1 MSANTG
7 KVSLKEKIGY
17 GLGDAA
23 ANIGWRGV
31 GTFLIIF
38 YTDVVGLDPA
48 TVGVLLLTARFSDG
62 ISDII
67 MGIIGDRTES
77 KYGKFRPWILWTA
90 IPLGISLSLLFT
102 SPDLG
107 SDLGKIVYAYI
118 TYIAFTLLYTAN
130 NIPYGALMAVMSGDH
145 KERTSIGS
153 FRMIGSFGGGI
164 LVQGALLFLVA
175 FFGNVAPQVE
185 VSKVDEKTYQVE
197 VVATKNV
204 ENVNIKTEDGIATFA
219 WADGRSIAD
228 NTPTIGKTFSMVS
241 DETYSFLV
249 TGEEKLSASNFRII
263 NQQKGYTYSFYLMS
277 IILILL
283 MIVTFATTK
292 ERIKP
297 SKTQRTNLIQDLK
310 DLVKNRA
317 WFTLLVTALFS
328 STYNSLKQGIIIIYF
343 THYLHN
349 QLLAASYLVGL
360 MLVSIVGAII
370 MTPLSIR
377 FGKRNL
383 FIASLLVS
391 GLLISLIIFCG
402 PKAIIAIFILGLLS
416 ELIGAMFST
425 LTFVMLG
432 DAADYSE
439 WKNKRRAT
447 GLVYSAGSFSTK
459 FGGGIAGAIIG
470 FVLSKYG
477 YDGLDPTA
485 IQGAIPGIKML
496 MSWIPA
502 LVAVIGATT
511 MMFYPLTK
519 KMMNKISEELEER
532 RRLEKMENGELV

>member
-1 MSANTG
+1 MNTNTT
-7 KVSLKEKIGY
+7 KVSLREKIGY

-38 YTDVVGLDPA
+38 YTDVVGLSPA

-77 KYGKFRPWILWTA
+77 RYGKFRPWILWTA
-90 IPLGISLSLLFT
+90 IPLGISLALLFT
-102 SPDLG
+102 SPDMVE
-107 SDLGKIVYAYI
+107 SGKIVYAYV

-153 FRMIGSFGGGI
+153 YRMIGSFGGGI

-175 FFGNVAPQVE
+175 HFGHVSPQVD
-185 VSKVDEKTYQVE
+185 VHKLADNTYQVDIS
-197 VVATKNV
+197 ATKDV
-204 ENVNIKTEDGIATFA
+204 ANVNVKTTDGIATFTWSDDRA
-219 WADGRSIAD
+219 VTD
-228 NTPTIGKTFSMVS
+228 TPTIGKSFRMVTG
-241 DETYSFLV
+241 ETYSFLV
-249 TGEEKLSASNFRII
+249 EGETNLTSEQFRII
-263 NQQKGYTYSFYLMS
+263 NQQRGYTYSFYLMS
-277 IILILL
+277 LILILL
-283 MIVTFATTK
+283 MLVTFATTK

-297 SKTQRTNLIQDLK
+297 PSGQTTNLTQDFK
-310 DLVKNRA
+310 DLFGNRA

-328 STYNSLKQGIIIIYF
+328 STYNALKQGIIIIYF

-360 MLVSIVGAII
+360 MLVSMVGAIL
-370 MTPLSIR
+370 MTPLSVR

-383 FIASLLVS
+383 FIASLIVS
-391 GLLISLIIFCG
+391 GAFISMIIFCG
-402 PKAIIAIFILGLLS
+402 PSAIVAIFILGLLS

-439 WKNKRRAT
+439 WKNNRRAT

-470 FVLSKYG
+470 FVLTKYG

-485 IQGAIPGIKML
+485 IQGAIPGVKML

-502 LVAVIGATT
+502 IVALIGAIT
-511 MMFYPLTK
+511 MMFYPLSK
-519 KMMNKISEELEER
+519 KMMDQISEELEIR
-532 RRLEKMENGELV
+532 RRVEDDLIVNE

>member
-1 MSANTG
+1 MSTNTQ

-38 YTDVVGLDPA
+38 YTDVVGLSPA

-62 ISDII
+62 ISDVI
-67 MGIIGDRTES
+67 MGIIGDRTNS

-102 SPDLG
+102 SPDMG
-107 SDLGKIVYAYI
+107 ESGKIIYAYI

-175 FFGNVAPQVE
+175 YFGNVGPSVT
-185 VSKVDEKTYQVE
+185 VSQLEAKTYQVE
-197 VVATKNV
+197 VMAASDV
-204 ENVNIKTEDGIATFA
+204 ENVNIKTEDGIATFT
-219 WADGRSIAD
+219 WSDDRLKAD
-228 NTPTIGKTFSMVS
+228 TPTVGKTFSMVS

-249 TGEEKLSASNFRII
+249 KGEENLSADKFRII
-263 NQQKGYTYSFYLMS
+263 NQQKGYTYSFYLMAV
-277 IILILL
+277 ILILL
-283 MIVTFATTK
+283 MFVTFATTK

-297 SKTQRTNLIQDLK
+297 PKAQKADILQDLN
-310 DLVKNRA
+310 DLFKNRA

-343 THYLHN
+343 THYLNN

-360 MLVSIVGAII
+360 MLVSIVGAIL
-370 MTPLSIR
+370 MTPLSVR

-391 GLLISLIIFCG
+391 GAFISLIIFCG
-402 PKAIIAIFILGLLS
+402 PGAVVAIFVLGLMS

-439 WKNKRRAT
+439 WKNNRRAT

-470 FVLSKYG
+470 VVLTKYG
-477 YDGLDPTA
+477 YDGLDPAA
-485 IQGAIPGIKML
+485 IKGAIPGIKIL
-496 MSWIPA
+496 MSWVPA
-502 LVAVIGATT
+502 AIAFIGAVT

-519 KMMNKISEELEER
+519 KMMNKISAELEER
-532 RRLEKMENGELV
+532 RQLEITLTTD

>member
-1 MSANTG
+1 MNANKE
-7 KVSLKEKIGY
+7 KVSFKEKFGY

-38 YTDVVGLDPA
+38 YTDVVGLSPA
-48 TVGVLLLTARFSDG
+48 IVGALLLISRFSDG

-67 MGIIGDRTES
+67 MGVIGDRTES

-90 IPLGISLSLLFT
+90 IPLGISLALLFT
-102 SPDLG
+102 SPDWG
-107 SDLGKIVYAYI
+107 ESGKIIYAYI

-153 FRMIGSFGGGI
+153 FRMIGSFGGGL
-164 LVQGALLFLVA
+164 LVNGALLFLVA
-175 FFGNVAPQVE
+175 YFGNVGPQVAVNQLE
-185 VSKVDEKTYQVE
+185 EKTYQVDIS
-197 VVATKNV
+197 ATKDV
-204 ENVNIKTEDGIATFA
+204 QNVNVKTANGIATFA
-219 WADGRSIAD
+219 WADERSSTD
-228 NTPTIGKTFSMVS
+228 TPTVGKTFSMKS
-241 DETYSFLV
+241 NETYSFLV
-249 TGEEKLSASNFRII
+249 KGEENLSAENFRII
-263 NQQKGYTYSFYLMS
+263 NQKKGYTYSFYLMS
-277 IILILL
+277 VILVLL
-283 MIVTFATTK
+283 MFVTFATTK

-297 SKTQRTNLIQDLK
+297 PKTQTTNLKQDFK
-310 DLVKNRA
+310 DLIKNRA

-328 STYNSLKQGIIIIYF
+328 STYNALKGGIIIIYF

-360 MLVSIVGAII
+360 MLVSIVGAIL

-391 GLLISLIIFCG
+391 GALISLIIFCG
-402 PKAIIAIFILGLLS
+402 PEAVVAIFVLGLLS

-439 WKNKRRAT
+439 WKNNRRAT

-477 YDGLDPTA
+477 YDGLDPVA

-502 LVAVIGATT
+502 VVAVIGAVT
-511 MMFYPLTK
+511 MLFYPLTK
-519 KMMNKISEELEER
+519 GLMNKISADLEER
-532 RRLEKMENGELV
+532 RRLEQSFATD

>member
-1 MSANTG
+1 MISNTG

-38 YTDVVGLDPA
+38 YTDVVGLSPA
-48 TVGVLLLTARFSDG
+48 TVGALLLISRFSDG

-67 MGIIGDRTES
+67 MGVIGDRTES

-90 IPLGISLSLLFT
+90 IPLGISLALLFT
-102 SPDLG
+102 SPDWG
-107 SDLGKIVYAYI
+107 DSGKIIYAYI

-175 FFGNVAPQVE
+175 YFGNVSPQVD
-185 VSKVDEKTYQVE
+185 VSKLEDKTYQVDI
-197 VVATKNV
+197 VATKNV
-204 ENVNIKTEDGIATFA
+204 DNVNVKTEDGIATFA
-219 WADGRSIAD
+219 WNDDRSSTD
-228 NTPTIGKTFSMVS
+228 TPTVGKTFSMVS
-241 DETYSFLV
+241 KETYSFLV
-249 TGEEKLSASNFRII
+249 KGEENLSADNFRII

-283 MIVTFATTK
+283 MFVTFATTK

-297 SKTQRTNLIQDLK
+297 PKTQTTNLKQDLK
-310 DLVKNRA
+310 DLFKNRA

-360 MLVSIVGAII
+360 MLVSMVGAVL
-370 MTPLSIR
+370 MTPLSIK

-391 GLLISLIIFCG
+391 GAFISLIIFCG
-402 PKAIIAIFILGLLS
+402 PEAVVAIFVLGLLS

-439 WKNKRRAT
+439 WKNNRRAT

-470 FVLSKYG
+470 VVLSKYG
-477 YDGLDPTA
+477 YDGLDPAA

-502 LVAVIGATT
+502 IVALIGAIT
-511 MMFYPLTK
+511 MMFYPLSK
-519 KMMNKISEELEER
+519 KMMNQISAELEER
-532 RRLEKMENGELV
+532 RRQENSVATD

>member
-1 MSANTG
+1 MNTQ

-38 YTDVVGLDPA
+38 YTDVVGLSPA

-62 ISDII
+62 ISDVI
-67 MGIIGDRTES
+67 MGIIGDRTNS

-107 SDLGKIVYAYI
+107 QQGKIIYAYI

-175 FFGNVAPQVE
+175 YFGNVSPSVAVSKLEAQTFQVE
-185 VSKVDEKTYQVE
+185 VM
-197 VVATKNV
+197 ATNDV
-204 ENVNIKTEDGIATFA
+204 ENVNIKTEDGIATFT
-219 WADGRSIAD
+219 WNDDRSPTD
-228 NTPTIGKTFSMVS
+228 TPTVGKTFSMAS

-249 TGEEKLSASNFRII
+249 KGEENLSADNFRII
-263 NQQKGYTYSFYLMS
+263 NQQKGYTYSFYLMAV
-277 IILILL
+277 ILILL
-283 MIVTFATTK
+283 MFVTFATTK

-297 SKTQRTNLIQDLK
+297 PKAQKADIVQDFK
-310 DLVKNRA
+310 DLLKNRA

-328 STYNSLKQGIIIIYF
+328 STYNALKSGIIIIYF

-360 MLVSIVGAII
+360 MLVSIVGAIL
-370 MTPLSIR
+370 MTPLSVR

-391 GLLISLIIFCG
+391 GAFISLIIFCG
-402 PKAIIAIFILGLLS
+402 PGAVVAIFVFGLLS

-439 WKNKRRAT
+439 WKNNRRAT

-470 FVLSKYG
+470 VVLTKYG
-477 YDGLDPTA
+477 YDGLDPAA
-485 IQGAIPGIKML
+485 IEGSIPGIKML

-502 LVAVIGATT
+502 TVAVIGAAT

-519 KMMNKISEELEER
+519 KMMDKISVELEER
-532 RRLEKMENGELV
+532 RRLEIPLTTN

>member
-1 MSANTG
+1 MNANKE
-7 KVSLKEKIGY
+7 KVSFKEKFGY

-38 YTDVVGLDPA
+38 YTDVVGLSPA
-48 TVGVLLLTARFSDG
+48 TVGALLLISRFSDG

-67 MGIIGDRTES
+67 MGVIGDRTES

-90 IPLGISLSLLFT
+90 IPLGISLALLFT
-102 SPDLG
+102 SPDWG
-107 SDLGKIVYAYI
+107 ESGKIIYAYI

-153 FRMIGSFGGGI
+153 FRMIGSFGGGL
-164 LVQGALLFLVA
+164 LVNGALLFLVA
-175 FFGNVAPQVE
+175 YFGNVGPQVAVTQLE
-185 VSKVDEKTYQVE
+185 EKTYQVDIS
-197 VVATKNV
+197 ATKDV
-204 ENVNIKTEDGIATFA
+204 QNVNVKTANGIATFA
-219 WADGRSIAD
+219 WADERSSTD
-228 NTPTIGKTFSMVS
+228 TPTVGKTFSMKS
-241 DETYSFLV
+241 NETYSFLV
-249 TGEEKLSASNFRII
+249 KGEENLSAENFRII
-263 NQQKGYTYSFYLMS
+263 NQKKGYTYSFYLMS
-277 IILILL
+277 IILVLL
-283 MIVTFATTK
+283 MFVTFATTK

-297 SKTQRTNLIQDLK
+297 PKTQTTNLKQDFK
-310 DLVKNRA
+310 DLIKNRA

-328 STYNSLKQGIIIIYF
+328 STYNALKGGIIIIYF

-360 MLVSIVGAII
+360 MLVSIVGAIL

-391 GLLISLIIFCG
+391 GALISLIIFCG
-402 PKAIIAIFILGLLS
+402 PEAVVAIFVLGLLS

-439 WKNKRRAT
+439 WKNNRRAT

-477 YDGLDPTA
+477 YDGLDPAA

-502 LVAVIGATT
+502 VVAVIGAVT
-511 MMFYPLTK
+511 MMFYPLSK
-519 KMMNKISEELEER
+519 KMMDKISVELEER
-532 RRLEKMENGELV
+532 RRLEKSVATD

>member
-1 MSANTG
+1 MNTNTQ

-38 YTDVVGLDPA
+38 YTDVVGLSPV

-62 ISDII
+62 ISDVI
-67 MGIIGDRTES
+67 MGIIGDRTNS

-102 SPDLG
+102 SPDMG
-107 SDLGKIVYAYI
+107 ESGKIIYAYI

-175 FFGNVAPQVE
+175 YFGNVGPSVE
-185 VSKVDEKTYQVE
+185 VSQLEPQTYQVE
-197 VVATKNV
+197 IMAASDV
-204 ENVNIKTEDGIATFA
+204 ENVNIKTEDGIATFI
-219 WADGRSIAD
+219 WNDDRSQKD
-228 NTPTIGKTFSMVS
+228 TPTVGKTFSMAS

-249 TGEEKLSASNFRII
+249 KGEENLSADNFRII
-263 NQQKGYTYSFYLMS
+263 NQQKGYTYSFYLMAV
-277 IILILL
+277 ILILL
-283 MIVTFATTK
+283 MFVTFATTK

-297 SKTQRTNLIQDLK
+297 PKAQKADILQDLK

-343 THYLHN
+343 THYLNN

-360 MLVSIVGAII
+360 MLVSIVGAIL
-370 MTPLSIR
+370 MTPLSVR

-391 GLLISLIIFCG
+391 GAFISLIIFCG
-402 PKAIIAIFILGLLS
+402 PGAIVAIFVLGLLS
-416 ELIGAMFST
+416 ELVGAMFST

-439 WKNKRRAT
+439 WKNNRRAT

-470 FVLSKYG
+470 VVLSKYG
-477 YDGLDPTA
+477 YDGLDPAA
-485 IQGAIPGIKML
+485 IKGAIPGIKIL
-496 MSWIPA
+496 MSWVPA
-502 LVAVIGATT
+502 VVALIGAVT

-519 KMMNKISEELEER
+519 KMMDKISVELEER
-532 RRLEKMENGELV
+532 RQLEIPLTTD

>member
-1 MSANTG
+1 MNTQTS

-38 YTDVVGLDPA
+38 YTDVVGLSPA

-67 MGIIGDRTES
+67 MGVIGDRTES

-90 IPLGISLSLLFT
+90 IPLGISLALLFT
-102 SPDLG
+102 SPDIG
-107 SDLGKIVYAYI
+107 HSGKIIYAYI

-130 NIPYGALMAVMSGDH
+130 NIPYGAMMAVMSGDH

-175 FFGNVAPQVE
+175 HFGNVGPQIS
-185 VSKVDEKTYQVE
+185 VSQLEDKVYQVDI
-197 VVATKNV
+197 VATKDV
-204 ENVNIKTEDGIATFA
+204 QNVNVKTKDGIATFA
-219 WADGRSIAD
+219 WAGERSSTEA
-228 NTPTIGKTFSMVS
+228 PTMGKTFSMQS
-241 DETYSFLV
+241 DEIYSFLV
-249 TGEEKLSASNFRII
+249 RGEENLSAENFRII

-277 IILILL
+277 VILILL

-292 ERIKP
+292 ERITPPKAQT
-297 SKTQRTNLIQDLK
+297 SNLKQDFK
-310 DLVKNRA
+310 DLINNRA

-328 STYNSLKQGIIIIYF
+328 SSYNALKQGIIIIYF

-349 QLLAASYLVGL
+349 QILAASYLVGL
-360 MLVSIVGAII
+360 MLVSIVGAIF
-370 MTPLSIR
+370 MAPLSVR

-383 FIASLLVS
+383 FVASLLVS
-391 GLLISLIIFCG
+391 GAFISLIIFCG
-402 PKAIIAIFILGLLS
+402 PGAVVAIFVLGLLS
-416 ELIGAMFST
+416 ELIGAMFSA

-439 WKNKRRAT
+439 WKNNRRAT

-470 FVLSKYG
+470 IVLSKYG
-477 YDGLDPTA
+477 YDGLDPVA
-485 IQGAIPGIKML
+485 IEGSIPGIKML

-502 LVAVIGATT
+502 VVALIGAAT
-511 MMFYPLTK
+511 MMFYPLSK
-519 KMMNKISEELEER
+519 DKMNQISAELEER
-532 RRLEKMENGELV
+532 RRLENSVPAL

>member
-1 MSANTG
+1 MNANKE
-7 KVSLKEKIGY
+7 KVSFKEKFGY

-38 YTDVVGLDPA
+38 YTDVVGLSPA
-48 TVGVLLLTARFSDG
+48 IVGALLLISRFSDG

-67 MGIIGDRTES
+67 MGVIGDRTES

-90 IPLGISLSLLFT
+90 IPLGISLALLFT
-102 SPDLG
+102 SPDWG
-107 SDLGKIVYAYI
+107 ESGKIIYAYI

-153 FRMIGSFGGGI
+153 FRMIGSFGGGL
-164 LVQGALLFLVA
+164 LVNGALLFLVA
-175 FFGNVAPQVE
+175 YFGNVGPQVAVNQLE
-185 VSKVDEKTYQVE
+185 EKTYQVDIS
-197 VVATKNV
+197 ATKDV
-204 ENVNIKTEDGIATFA
+204 QNVNVKTANGIATFA
-219 WADGRSIAD
+219 WADERSSTD
-228 NTPTIGKTFSMVS
+228 TPTVGKTFSMKS
-241 DETYSFLV
+241 NETYSFLV
-249 TGEEKLSASNFRII
+249 KGEENLSAENFRII
-263 NQQKGYTYSFYLMS
+263 NQKKGYTYSFYLMS
-277 IILILL
+277 VILVLL
-283 MIVTFATTK
+283 MFVTFATTK

-297 SKTQRTNLIQDLK
+297 PKTQTTNLKQDFK
-310 DLVKNRA
+310 DLIKNRA

-328 STYNSLKQGIIIIYF
+328 STYNALKGGIIIIYF

-360 MLVSIVGAII
+360 MLVSIVGAIL

-391 GLLISLIIFCG
+391 GALISLIIFCG
-402 PKAIIAIFILGLLS
+402 PQAVVAIFVLGLLS

-439 WKNKRRAT
+439 WKNNRRAT

-477 YDGLDPTA
+477 YDGLDPVA

-502 LVAVIGATT
+502 VVALIGAVT
-511 MMFYPLTK
+511 MMFYPLSK
-519 KMMNKISEELEER
+519 KMMDKISVELEER
-532 RRLEKMENGELV
+532 RRLEKSVATD

>member
-1 MSANTG
+1 MNAKTG
-7 KVSLKEKIGY
+7 KVSIKEKIGY

-38 YTDVVGLDPA
+38 YTDVVGLNPV
-48 TVGVLLLTARFSDG
+48 TVGILLLTARFSDG
-62 ISDII
+62 ISDIV
-67 MGIIGDRTES
+67 MGIIGDRTNS

-90 IPLGISLSLLFT
+90 IPLGISLALLFT
-102 SPDLG
+102 SPEMG
-107 SDLGKIVYAYI
+107 ESGKIVYAYI
-118 TYIAFTLLYTAN
+118 TYIAFTLIYTAN

-175 FFGNVAPQVE
+175 YFGNVGPKVE
-185 VSKVDEKTYQVE
+185 VSKLDEQTYKVDIL
-197 VVATKNV
+197 ATRDV
-204 ENVNIKTEDGIATFA
+204 DNVNVKTEDGIATFT
-219 WADGRSIAD
+219 WNDERSSTD
-228 NTPTIGKTFSMVS
+228 TPTVGKTFSMAS
-241 DETYSFLV
+241 NETYSFLV
-249 TGEEKLSASNFRII
+249 EGEENLSADKFRII
-263 NQQKGYTYSFYLMS
+263 NQQKGYTYSFYLMAV
-277 IILILL
+277 ILILL
-283 MIVTFATTK
+283 MFVTFATTK

-297 SKTQRTNLIQDLK
+297 PKAQKSNIIQDIK
-310 DLVKNRA
+310 DLLSNRA
-317 WFTLLVTALFS
+317 WFTLLVSALFS
-328 STYNSLKQGIIIIYF
+328 STYNALKQGVIIIYF

-370 MTPLSIR
+370 MTPLSIK

-391 GLLISLIIFCG
+391 GAFISLIVFCG
-402 PKAIIAIFILGLLS
+402 PSAVVAIFVLGLLS

-439 WKNKRRAT
+439 WKNNRRAT

-470 FVLSKYG
+470 AVLGKYG
-477 YDGLDPTA
+477 YDGLDPVA

-502 LVAVIGATT
+502 IVALMGALL
-511 MMFYPLTK
+511 MMFYPLSK
-519 KMMNKISEELEER
+519 KMMNKISLDLEER
-532 RRLEKMENGELV
+532 RQLEKSVATN

>member
-1 MSANTG
+1 MNATNK

-17 GLGDAA
+17 GLGDGA

-38 YTDVVGLDPA
+38 YTDVVGLSPA
-48 TVGVLLLTARFSDG
+48 TVGLLLLVARFSDG

-67 MGIIGDRTES
+67 MGVIGDRTDS

-90 IPLGISLSLLFT
+90 IPLGISLALLFT
-102 SPDLG
+102 SPDVG
-107 SDLGKIVYAYI
+107 QSGKIIYAYI

-175 FFGNVAPQVE
+175 TFGNVSPKVE
-185 VSKVDEKTYQVE
+185 VTKLEDKIYQVDVE
-197 VVATKNV
+197 ATLDA
-204 ENVNIKTEDGIATFA
+204 ENVNIQTEDGIATFIWNDDA
-219 WADGRSIAD
+219 SSSEA
-228 NTPTIGKTFSMVS
+228 PTIGKTFTMVS
-241 DETYSFLV
+241 NETYSFIV
-249 TGEEKLSASNFRII
+249 KGEANLSAENFRII

-277 IILILL
+277 VILILL
-283 MIVTFATTK
+283 MFVTFATTK

-297 SKTQRTNLIQDLK
+297 PKTQVANLKQDFK
-310 DLVKNRA
+310 DLISNRA
-317 WFTLLVTALFS
+317 WYTLLVTALFS

-360 MLVSIVGAII
+360 MLVSIVGAVI
-370 MTPLSIR
+370 MTPLSVK

-391 GLLISLIIFCG
+391 ALFISLIIFCG
-402 PKAIIAIFILGLLS
+402 PSAVVAIFFLGLLS

-439 WKNKRRAT
+439 WKNNRRAT

-459 FGGGIAGAIIG
+459 FGGGVAGAIIG
-470 FVLSKYG
+470 FVLSRYG

-502 LVAVIGATT
+502 IVAVIGATT
-511 MMFYPLTK
+511 MMFYPLSK
-519 KMMNKISEELEER
+519 NMMNTISAELEER
-532 RRLEKMENGELV
+532 RKLEN

>member
-1 MSANTG
+1 MNAKTE
-7 KVSLKEKIGY
+7 KVSIKEKIGY

-38 YTDVVGLDPA
+38 YTDVVGLSPV

-62 ISDII
+62 ISDIV
-67 MGIIGDRTES
+67 MGMIGDRTNS
-77 KYGKFRPWILWTA
+77 KYGKFRPWILWSA
-90 IPLGISLSLLFT
+90 IPLGVILSLLFT
-102 SPDLG
+102 SPEA
-107 SDLGKIVYAYI
+107 SESGKIIYAYV
-118 TYIAFTLLYTAN
+118 TYILFTLIYTAN

-145 KERTSIGS
+145 KERISIGS

-164 LVQGALLFLVA
+164 LVQGSLLILVA
-175 FFGNVAPQVE
+175 YFGNVNPKIAL
-185 VSKVDEKTYQVE
+185 SKLDEKTYQVDIE
-197 VVATKNV
+197 ATKDV
-204 ENVNIKTEDGIATFA
+204 ENVNVKTEDGIANFI
-219 WADGRSIAD
+219 WNDERSLTD
-228 NTPTIGKTFSMVS
+228 EPTIGKTFSMTS
-241 DETYSFLV
+241 NETYSFIV
-249 TGEEKLSASNFRII
+249 KGEDNLSAKSFRII

-277 IILILL
+277 VILVVF
-283 MIVTFATTK
+283 MFVTFATTK
-292 ERIKP
+292 ERILP
-297 SKTQRTNLIQDLK
+297 PKTQESNIIQDIK
-310 DLVKNRA
+310 DLFNNRA

-349 QLLAASYLVGL
+349 QVLAASYLVGL
-360 MLVSIVGAII
+360 MLVSMVGAII

-391 GLLISLIIFCG
+391 GAFISLIIFCG
-402 PKAIIAIFILGLLS
+402 PGAIFAIFILGLLS
-416 ELIGAMFST
+416 ELIGAMFSS

-439 WKNKRRAT
+439 WKNNRRAT

-470 FVLSKYG
+470 FVLGQYS
-477 YDGLDPTA
+477 YDGLDPAA

-496 MSWIPA
+496 MSWIPGIA
-502 LVAVIGATT
+502 AVIGAVA

-519 KMMNKISEELEER
+519 KMMNKISAELEER
-532 RRLEKMENGELV
+532 RQLEKTVTID

>member
-1 MSANTG
+1 MNANNE
-7 KVSLKEKIGY
+7 KVSFKEKFGY

-38 YTDVVGLDPA
+38 YTDVVGLSPA
-48 TVGVLLLTARFSDG
+48 TVGALLLISRFSDG

-67 MGIIGDRTES
+67 MGVIGDRTES

-90 IPLGISLSLLFT
+90 IPLGISLALLFT
-102 SPDLG
+102 SPDWG
-107 SDLGKIVYAYI
+107 ESGKIIYAYI

-153 FRMIGSFGGGI
+153 FRMIGSFGGGL
-164 LVQGALLFLVA
+164 LVNGALLFLVA
-175 FFGNVAPQVE
+175 YFGNVGPQVAVTQLE
-185 VSKVDEKTYQVE
+185 EKTYQVDISAAKD
-197 VVATKNV
+197 VQ
-204 ENVNIKTEDGIATFA
+204 NVNVKTENGIATFA
-219 WADGRSIAD
+219 WADERSSTD
-228 NTPTIGKTFSMVS
+228 TPTVGKTFSMKS
-241 DETYSFLV
+241 NETYSFLV
-249 TGEEKLSASNFRII
+249 KGEENLSAENFRII
-263 NQQKGYTYSFYLMS
+263 NQKKGYTYSFYLMS
-277 IILILL
+277 VILVLL
-283 MIVTFATTK
+283 MFVTFATTK

-297 SKTQRTNLIQDLK
+297 PKTQTTNLKQDFK
-310 DLVKNRA
+310 DLIKNRA

-328 STYNSLKQGIIIIYF
+328 STYNALKGGIIIIYF

-360 MLVSIVGAII
+360 MLVSIVGAIL
-370 MTPLSIR
+370 MTPLSIK

-391 GLLISLIIFCG
+391 GALISLIIFCG
-402 PKAIIAIFILGLLS
+402 PEAVVAIFVLGLLS

-439 WKNKRRAT
+439 WKNNRRAT

-477 YDGLDPTA
+477 YDGLDPVA

-502 LVAVIGATT
+502 VVAVIGAVT
-511 MMFYPLTK
+511 MLFYPLTK
-519 KMMNKISEELEER
+519 GLMNKISADLEER
-532 RRLEKMENGELV
+532 RRLEQSFATD

>member
-1 MSANTG
+1 MNTQTG

-38 YTDVVGLDPA
+38 YTDVVGLSPA
-48 TVGVLLLTARFSDG
+48 TVGVLLLTARFGDG

-90 IPLGISLSLLFT
+90 IPLGISLALLFT
-102 SPDLG
+102 SPDMG
-107 SDLGKIVYAYI
+107 ESGKIIYAYI
-118 TYIAFTLLYTAN
+118 TYILFTLLYTAN

-145 KERTSIGS
+145 KERTSIGA
-153 FRMIGSFGGGI
+153 FRMIGAFGGGI

-175 FFGNVAPQVE
+175 HFGNVNPQVQ
-185 VSKVDEKTYQVE
+185 VSPLQDNTYQVDIT
-197 VVATKNV
+197 ATKTV
-204 ENVNIKTEDGIATFA
+204 ENVNVQTEDGIATFM
-219 WADGRSIAD
+219 WNDDRSVTD
-228 NTPTIGKTFSMVS
+228 SPSVGKTFSMVADQS
-241 DETYSFLV
+241 YSFLV
-249 TGEEKLSASNFRII
+249 KGEANLSAESFRII
-263 NQQKGYTYSFYLMS
+263 NQKKGYTYSFYLMS
-277 IILILL
+277 IILSLL
-283 MIVTFATTK
+283 MFVTFAMTR

-297 SKTQRTNLIQDLK
+297 PKSQRDDMLQDIK
-310 DLVKNRA
+310 DLLKNRA
-317 WFTLLVTALFS
+317 WATLLVTALFS

-360 MLVSIVGAII
+360 MLVSILGA
-370 MTPLSIR
+370 MVMPALSIR

-383 FIASLLVS
+383 FIYSLLLS
-391 GLLISLIIFCG
+391 GVCISLIIFCG
-402 PKAIIAIFILGLLS
+402 PGAIAAIFFLGLLS

-439 WKNKRRAT
+439 WKNHRRAT

-470 FVLSKYG
+470 VVLSMYG
-477 YDGLDPTA
+477 YDGLDPNA
-485 IQGAIPGIKML
+485 IKGAIPGIKML

-502 LVAVIGATT
+502 VVAVIGALT

-519 KMMNKISEELEER
+519 SLMNTISTELEER
-532 RRLEKMENGELV
+532 RQLELSTTND

>member
-1 MSANTG
+1 MNANKE
-7 KVSLKEKIGY
+7 KVSFKEKFGY

-38 YTDVVGLDPA
+38 YTDVVGLSPA
-48 TVGVLLLTARFSDG
+48 TVGALLLISRFSDG

-67 MGIIGDRTES
+67 MGVIGDRTES

-90 IPLGISLSLLFT
+90 IPLGISLALLFT
-102 SPDLG
+102 SPDWG
-107 SDLGKIVYAYI
+107 ESGKIIYAYI

-153 FRMIGSFGGGI
+153 FRMIGSFGGGL
-164 LVQGALLFLVA
+164 LVNGALLFLVA
-175 FFGNVAPQVE
+175 YFGNVGPQVAVTQLE
-185 VSKVDEKTYQVE
+185 EKTYQVDIS
-197 VVATKNV
+197 ATKDV
-204 ENVNIKTEDGIATFA
+204 QNVNVKTANGIATFA
-219 WADGRSIAD
+219 WADERSSTD
-228 NTPTIGKTFSMVS
+228 TPTVGKTFSMKS
-241 DETYSFLV
+241 NETYSFLV
-249 TGEEKLSASNFRII
+249 KGEENLSAENFRII
-263 NQQKGYTYSFYLMS
+263 NQKKGYTYSFYLMS
-277 IILILL
+277 VILVLL
-283 MIVTFATTK
+283 MFVTFATTK

-297 SKTQRTNLIQDLK
+297 PKTQTTNLKQDFK
-310 DLVKNRA
+310 DLIKNRA

-328 STYNSLKQGIIIIYF
+328 STYNALKGGIIIIYF

-360 MLVSIVGAII
+360 MLVSIVGAIL

-391 GLLISLIIFCG
+391 GALISLIIFCG
-402 PKAIIAIFILGLLS
+402 PEAVVAIFVLGLLS

-439 WKNKRRAT
+439 WKNNRRAT

-477 YDGLDPTA
+477 YDGLDPVA

-502 LVAVIGATT
+502 VVAVIGAVT
-511 MMFYPLTK
+511 MLFYPLTK
-519 KMMNKISEELEER
+519 ELMNKISADLEER
-532 RRLEKMENGELV
+532 RRLE

>member
-1 MSANTG
+1 MNANKE
-7 KVSLKEKIGY
+7 KVSFKEKFGY

-38 YTDVVGLDPA
+38 YTDVVGLSPA
-48 TVGVLLLTARFSDG
+48 IVGALLLISRFSDG

-67 MGIIGDRTES
+67 MGVIGDRTES

-90 IPLGISLSLLFT
+90 IPLGISLALLFT
-102 SPDLG
+102 SPDWG
-107 SDLGKIVYAYI
+107 ESGKIIYAYI

-153 FRMIGSFGGGI
+153 FRMIGSFGGGL
-164 LVQGALLFLVA
+164 LVNGALLFLVA
-175 FFGNVAPQVE
+175 YFGNVGPQVAVTQLE
-185 VSKVDEKTYQVE
+185 EKTYQVDIS
-197 VVATKNV
+197 ATKDV
-204 ENVNIKTEDGIATFA
+204 QNVNVKTANGIATFA
-219 WADGRSIAD
+219 WADERSSTD
-228 NTPTIGKTFSMVS
+228 TPTVGKTFSMKS
-241 DETYSFLV
+241 NETYSFLV
-249 TGEEKLSASNFRII
+249 KGEENLSAENFRII
-263 NQQKGYTYSFYLMS
+263 NQKKGYTYSFYLMS
-277 IILILL
+277 VILVLL
-283 MIVTFATTK
+283 MFVTFATTK

-297 SKTQRTNLIQDLK
+297 PKTQTTNLKQDFK
-310 DLVKNRA
+310 DLIKNRA

-328 STYNSLKQGIIIIYF
+328 STYNALKGGIIIIYF

-360 MLVSIVGAII
+360 MLVSIVGAIL

-391 GLLISLIIFCG
+391 GALISLIIFCG
-402 PKAIIAIFILGLLS
+402 PEAVVAIFVLGLLS

-439 WKNKRRAT
+439 WKNNRRAT

-477 YDGLDPTA
+477 YDGLDPVA

-502 LVAVIGATT
+502 VVAVIGAVT
-511 MMFYPLTK
+511 MMFYPLSK
-519 KMMNKISEELEER
+519 KMMDKISVELEER
-532 RRLEKMENGELV
+532 RRLEKSVATD

>member
-1 MSANTG
+1 MNANTE

-38 YTDVVGLDPA
+38 YTDVVGLSPA
-48 TVGVLLLTARFSDG
+48 TVGLLLLIARFSDG
-62 ISDII
+62 ISDVI

-90 IPLGISLSLLFT
+90 IPLGISLALLFT
-102 SPDLG
+102 SPDWG
-107 SDLGKIVYAYI
+107 ESGKIIYAYI

-164 LVQGALLFLVA
+164 LVNGALLFLVA
-175 FFGNVAPQVE
+175 SFGNVGPQIN
-185 VSKVDEKTYQVE
+185 VSQLEEKNYQVDI
-197 VVATKNV
+197 VATKDV
-204 ENVNIKTEDGIATFA
+204 QNVNVKTASGIATFA
-219 WADGRSIAD
+219 WADERSSTD
-228 NTPTIGKTFSMVS
+228 TPTIGKTFSMKS
-241 DETYSFLV
+241 NETYSFLV
-249 TGEEKLSASNFRII
+249 KGEENLSAENFRII
-263 NQQKGYTYSFYLMS
+263 NQKKGYTYSFYLMS

-283 MIVTFATTK
+283 MFVTFATTK

-297 SKTQRTNLIQDLK
+297 PKAQTTNLKQDLK
-310 DLVKNRA
+310 DLINNRA

-328 STYNSLKQGIIIIYF
+328 STYNALKGGIIIIYF
-343 THYLHN
+343 THYLQN

-360 MLVSIVGAII
+360 MLVSIIGAIL
-370 MTPLSIR
+370 MTPLSVK

-391 GLLISLIIFCG
+391 GALISLIIFCG
-402 PKAIIAIFILGLLS
+402 PEAVVAIFVLGLLS
-416 ELIGAMFST
+416 EMIGAMFST

-477 YDGLDPTA
+477 YDGLDPAA

-502 LVAVIGATT
+502 IVALIGAVT
-511 MMFYPLTK
+511 MMFYPLSK
-519 KMMNKISEELEER
+519 KMMDQISVELAER
-532 RRLEKMENGELV
+532 RRLEQSVSID

>member
-1 MSANTG
+1 MNANKG
-7 KVSLKEKIGY
+7 KVSFKEKFGY

-38 YTDVVGLDPA
+38 YTDVVGLSPA
-48 TVGVLLLTARFSDG
+48 IVGALLLISRFSDG

-67 MGIIGDRTES
+67 MGVIGDRTES

-90 IPLGISLSLLFT
+90 IPLGISLALLFT
-102 SPDLG
+102 SPDWG
-107 SDLGKIVYAYI
+107 ESGKIIYAYI

-153 FRMIGSFGGGI
+153 FRMIGSFGGGL
-164 LVQGALLFLVA
+164 LVNGALLFLVA
-175 FFGNVAPQVE
+175 YFGNVGPQVAVNQLE
-185 VSKVDEKTYQVE
+185 EKTYQVDIS
-197 VVATKNV
+197 ATKDV
-204 ENVNIKTEDGIATFA
+204 QNVNVKTANGIATFA
-219 WADGRSIAD
+219 WADERSSTD
-228 NTPTIGKTFSMVS
+228 TPTVGKTFSMKS
-241 DETYSFLV
+241 NETYSFLV
-249 TGEEKLSASNFRII
+249 KGEENLSAENFRII
-263 NQQKGYTYSFYLMS
+263 NQKKGYTYSFYLMS
-277 IILILL
+277 VILVLL
-283 MIVTFATTK
+283 MFVTFATTK

-297 SKTQRTNLIQDLK
+297 PKTQTTNLKQDFK
-310 DLVKNRA
+310 DLIKNRA

-328 STYNSLKQGIIIIYF
+328 STYNALKGGIIIIYF

-360 MLVSIVGAII
+360 MLVSIVGAIL

-391 GLLISLIIFCG
+391 GALISLIIFCG
-402 PKAIIAIFILGLLS
+402 PEAVVAIFVLGLLS

-439 WKNKRRAT
+439 WKNNRRAT

-477 YDGLDPTA
+477 YDGLDPVA

-502 LVAVIGATT
+502 VVAVIGAVT
-511 MMFYPLTK
+511 MLFYPLTK
-519 KMMNKISEELEER
+519 GLMNKISADLEER
-532 RRLEKMENGELV
+532 RRLEQSFATD

>member
-1 MSANTG
+1 MNANKE
-7 KVSLKEKIGY
+7 KVSFKEKFGY

-38 YTDVVGLDPA
+38 YTDVVGLSPA
-48 TVGVLLLTARFSDG
+48 IVGALLLISRFSDG

-67 MGIIGDRTES
+67 MGVIGDRTES

-90 IPLGISLSLLFT
+90 IPLGISLALLFT
-102 SPDLG
+102 SPDWG
-107 SDLGKIVYAYI
+107 ESGKIIYAYI

-153 FRMIGSFGGGI
+153 FRMIGSFGGGL
-164 LVQGALLFLVA
+164 LVNGALLFLVA
-175 FFGNVAPQVE
+175 YFGNVGPQVAVNQLE
-185 VSKVDEKTYQVE
+185 EKTYQVDIS
-197 VVATKNV
+197 ATKDV
-204 ENVNIKTEDGIATFA
+204 QNVNVKTANGIATFA
-219 WADGRSIAD
+219 WADERSSTD
-228 NTPTIGKTFSMVS
+228 TPTVGKTFSMKS
-241 DETYSFLV
+241 NETYSFLV
-249 TGEEKLSASNFRII
+249 KGEENLSAENFRII
-263 NQQKGYTYSFYLMS
+263 NQKKGYTYSFYLMS
-277 IILILL
+277 VILVLL
-283 MIVTFATTK
+283 MFVTFATTK

-297 SKTQRTNLIQDLK
+297 PKTQTTNLKQDFK
-310 DLVKNRA
+310 DLIKNRA

-328 STYNSLKQGIIIIYF
+328 STYNALKGGIIIIYF

-360 MLVSIVGAII
+360 MLVSIVGAIL

-391 GLLISLIIFCG
+391 GALISLIIFCG
-402 PKAIIAIFILGLLS
+402 PEAVVAIFVLGLLS

-439 WKNKRRAT
+439 WKNNRRAT

-477 YDGLDPTA
+477 YDGLDPVA

-502 LVAVIGATT
+502 VVAVIGAVT
-511 MMFYPLTK
+511 MLFYPLSK

-532 RRLEKMENGELV
+532 RRLEQSFATD

>member
-1 MSANTG
+1 MNAKTG
-7 KVSLKEKIGY
+7 KVSIKEKIGY

-38 YTDVVGLDPA
+38 YTDVVGLNPV
-48 TVGVLLLTARFSDG
+48 TVGILLLTARFSDG
-62 ISDII
+62 ISDIV
-67 MGIIGDRTES
+67 MGIIGDRTNS

-90 IPLGISLSLLFT
+90 IPLGISLALLFT
-102 SPDLG
+102 SPEMG
-107 SDLGKIVYAYI
+107 ESGKIVYAYI
-118 TYIAFTLLYTAN
+118 TYIAFTLIYTAN

-175 FFGNVAPQVE
+175 YFGNVGPRVE
-185 VSKVDEKTYQVE
+185 VSKLDEQTYKVDIL
-197 VVATKNV
+197 ATRDV
-204 ENVNIKTEDGIATFA
+204 DNVNVKTEDGIATFT
-219 WADGRSIAD
+219 WNDERSSTD
-228 NTPTIGKTFSMVS
+228 TPTVGKTFSMAS
-241 DETYSFLV
+241 NETYSFLV
-249 TGEEKLSASNFRII
+249 KGEENLSADKFRII
-263 NQQKGYTYSFYLMS
+263 NQQKGYTYSFYLMAV
-277 IILILL
+277 ILILL
-283 MIVTFATTK
+283 MFVTFATTK

-297 SKTQRTNLIQDLK
+297 PKAQKSNIIQDIK
-310 DLVKNRA
+310 DLLSNRA
-317 WFTLLVTALFS
+317 WFTLLVSALFS
-328 STYNSLKQGIIIIYF
+328 STYNALKQGIIIIYF

-391 GLLISLIIFCG
+391 GAFISLIVFCG
-402 PKAIIAIFILGLLS
+402 PGAVVAIFVLGLLS

-439 WKNKRRAT
+439 WKNNRRAT

-470 FVLSKYG
+470 VVLGKYG
-477 YDGLDPTA
+477 YDGLDPVA

-502 LVAVIGATT
+502 IVALMGALL
-511 MMFYPLTK
+511 MMFYPLSK
-519 KMMNKISEELEER
+519 KMMNKISLDLEER
-532 RRLEKMENGELV
+532 RQLEKSVATN

>member
-1 MSANTG
+1 MNANKE
-7 KVSLKEKIGY
+7 KVSFKEKFGY

-38 YTDVVGLDPA
+38 YTDVVGLSPA
-48 TVGVLLLTARFSDG
+48 IVGALLLISRFSDG

-67 MGIIGDRTES
+67 MGVIGDRTES

-90 IPLGISLSLLFT
+90 IPLGISLALLFT
-102 SPDLG
+102 SPDWG
-107 SDLGKIVYAYI
+107 ESGKIIYAYI

-153 FRMIGSFGGGI
+153 FRMIGSFGGGL
-164 LVQGALLFLVA
+164 LVNGALLFLVA
-175 FFGNVAPQVE
+175 YFGNVGPQVAVTQLE
-185 VSKVDEKTYQVE
+185 EKTYQVDIS
-197 VVATKNV
+197 ATKDV
-204 ENVNIKTEDGIATFA
+204 QNVNVKTANGIATFA
-219 WADGRSIAD
+219 WADERSSTD
-228 NTPTIGKTFSMVS
+228 TPTVGKTFSMKTN
-241 DETYSFLV
+241 ETYSFLV
-249 TGEEKLSASNFRII
+249 KGEENLSAENFRII
-263 NQQKGYTYSFYLMS
+263 NQKKGYTYSFYLMS
-277 IILILL
+277 VILVLL
-283 MIVTFATTK
+283 MFVTFATTK

-297 SKTQRTNLIQDLK
+297 PKTQTTNLKQDFK
-310 DLVKNRA
+310 DLIKNRA

-328 STYNSLKQGIIIIYF
+328 STYNALKGGIIIIYF

-360 MLVSIVGAII
+360 MLVSIVGAIL

-391 GLLISLIIFCG
+391 GALISLIIFCG
-402 PKAIIAIFILGLLS
+402 PEAVVAIFVLGLLS

-439 WKNKRRAT
+439 WKNNRRAT

-477 YDGLDPTA
+477 YDGLDPAA

-502 LVAVIGATT
+502 VVAVIGAVT
-511 MMFYPLTK
+511 MMFYPLSK
-519 KMMNKISEELEER
+519 KMMDKISVELEER
-532 RRLEKMENGELV
+532 RRLEKSVATD

>member
-1 MSANTG
+1 MNKNTG
-7 KVSLKEKIGY
+7 RVSIKEKIGY

-38 YTDVVGLDPA
+38 YTDVVGLSPV
-48 TVGVLLLTARFSDG
+48 TVGLLLLTARFSDG
-62 ISDII
+62 ISDIV
-67 MGIIGDRTES
+67 MGIIGDRTNS

-90 IPLGISLSLLFT
+90 IPLGISLALLFT
-102 SPDLG
+102 SPDMTE
-107 SDLGKIVYAYI
+107 SGKIIYAYI

-175 FFGNVAPQVE
+175 YFGDIGPKVT
-185 VSKVDEKTYQVE
+185 VSKLEEKTYQIDIL
-197 VVATKNV
+197 ATKNV
-204 ENVNIKTEDGIATFA
+204 ENVNVKTEDGIATFV
-219 WADGRSIAD
+219 WNDERSLTD
-228 NTPTIGKTFSMVS
+228 KPTVGKTFSMTS
-241 DETYSFLV
+241 DQTYSSLV
-249 TGEEKLSASNFRII
+249 KGEENLSSDNFRII

-277 IILILL
+277 FILIIL
-283 MIVTFATTK
+283 MFVTFATTK

-297 SKTQRTNLIQDLK
+297 LKAQKSNLIQDCK
-310 DLVKNRA
+310 DLLQNRA
-317 WFTLLVTALFS
+317 WYTLLVTALFS
-328 STYNSLKQGIIIIYF
+328 STYNALKQGIIIIYF

-349 QLLAASYLVGL
+349 QILAASYLVGL
-360 MLVSIVGAII
+360 MLASIVGAIL
-370 MTPLSIR
+370 MTPLSIK

-391 GLLISLIIFCG
+391 GAFISLIIFCG
-402 PKAIIAIFILGLLS
+402 PGAVVAIFILGLLS

-470 FVLSKYG
+470 VVLGKYG
-477 YDGLDPTA
+477 YDGLDPTS

-502 LVAVIGATT
+502 IVAIIGAST
-511 MMFYPLTK
+511 MMFYPLSK
-519 KMMNKISEELEER
+519 KMMNKISKELEER
-532 RRLEKMENGELV
+532 RQLENSSVTN

>member
-1 MSANTG
+1 MNTNTE

-38 YTDVVGLDPA
+38 YTDVVGLSPA
-48 TVGVLLLTARFSDG
+48 TVGALLLISRFNDG

-90 IPLGISLSLLFT
+90 IPLGISLALLFT
-102 SPDLG
+102 SPDWG
-107 SDLGKIVYAYI
+107 DSGKIIYAYI

-175 FFGNVAPQVE
+175 YFGNVSPQVD
-185 VSKVDEKTYQVE
+185 VSKLEDKTYQVDI
-197 VVATKNV
+197 VATKNV
-204 ENVNIKTEDGIATFA
+204 DNVNVKTEDGIATFA
-219 WADGRSIAD
+219 WNDDRSSTD
-228 NTPTIGKTFSMVS
+228 TPTVGKTFSMVS
-241 DETYSFLV
+241 KETYSFLV
-249 TGEEKLSASNFRII
+249 KGEENLSADNFRII

-283 MIVTFATTK
+283 MFVTFATTK

-297 SKTQRTNLIQDLK
+297 PKTQTTNLKQDLK
-310 DLVKNRA
+310 DLFKNRA

-360 MLVSIVGAII
+360 MLVSMVGAVL
-370 MTPLSIR
+370 MTPLSIK

-391 GLLISLIIFCG
+391 GAFISLIIFCG
-402 PKAIIAIFILGLLS
+402 PEAVVAIFVLGLLS

-439 WKNKRRAT
+439 WKNNRRAT

-470 FVLSKYG
+470 VVLSKYG
-477 YDGLDPTA
+477 YDGLDPAA

-502 LVAVIGATT
+502 IVALIGAIT
-511 MMFYPLTK
+511 MMFYPLSK
-519 KMMNKISEELEER
+519 KMMNQISAELEER
-532 RRLEKMENGELV
+532 RRQENSVATD

>member
-1 MSANTG
+1 MNANKE
-7 KVSLKEKIGY
+7 KVSFKEKFGY

-38 YTDVVGLDPA
+38 YTDVVGLSPA
-48 TVGVLLLTARFSDG
+48 IVGALLLISRFSDG

-67 MGIIGDRTES
+67 MGVIGDRTES

-90 IPLGISLSLLFT
+90 IPLGISLALLFT
-102 SPDLG
+102 SPDWG
-107 SDLGKIVYAYI
+107 ESGKIIYAYI

-153 FRMIGSFGGGI
+153 FRMIGSFGGGL
-164 LVQGALLFLVA
+164 LVNGALLFLVA
-175 FFGNVAPQVE
+175 YFGNVGPQVAVNQLE
-185 VSKVDEKTYQVE
+185 EKTYQVDIS
-197 VVATKNV
+197 ATKDV
-204 ENVNIKTEDGIATFA
+204 QNVNVKTANGIATFA
-219 WADGRSIAD
+219 WADERSSTD
-228 NTPTIGKTFSMVS
+228 TPTVGKTFSMKS
-241 DETYSFLV
+241 NETYSFLV
-249 TGEEKLSASNFRII
+249 KGEENLSAENFRII
-263 NQQKGYTYSFYLMS
+263 NQKKGYTYSFYLMS
-277 IILILL
+277 VILVLL
-283 MIVTFATTK
+283 MFVTFATTK

-297 SKTQRTNLIQDLK
+297 PKTQTTNLKQDFK
-310 DLVKNRA
+310 DLIKNRA

-328 STYNSLKQGIIIIYF
+328 STYNALKGGIIIIYF

-360 MLVSIVGAII
+360 MLVSIVGAIL

-391 GLLISLIIFCG
+391 GALISLIIFCG
-402 PKAIIAIFILGLLS
+402 PEAVVAIFVLGLLS

-439 WKNKRRAT
+439 WKNNRRAT

-477 YDGLDPTA
+477 YDGLDPVA

-502 LVAVIGATT
+502 VVAVIGAVT
-511 MMFYPLTK
+511 MLFYPLTK
-519 KMMNKISEELEER
+519 GLMNKISADLEER
-532 RRLEKMENGELV
+532 RRLEQSVATD

>member
-1 MSANTG
+1 MNAKTG
-7 KVSLKEKIGY
+7 KVSIKEKIGY

-38 YTDVVGLDPA
+38 YTDVVGLNPV
-48 TVGVLLLTARFSDG
+48 TVGILLLTARFSDG
-62 ISDII
+62 ISDIV
-67 MGIIGDRTES
+67 MGIIGDRTNS

-90 IPLGISLSLLFT
+90 IPLGISLALLFT
-102 SPDLG
+102 SPEMG
-107 SDLGKIVYAYI
+107 ESGKIIYAYI
-118 TYIAFTLLYTAN
+118 TYIAFTLIYTAN
-130 NIPYGALMAVMSGDH
+130 NIPYGALMAVLSGDH

-175 FFGNVAPQVE
+175 YFGNVGPKVE
-185 VSKVDEKTYQVE
+185 VSKLGEQTYKVDIL
-197 VVATKNV
+197 ATRDV
-204 ENVNIKTEDGIATFA
+204 ENVNVKTEDGIATFT
-219 WADGRSIAD
+219 WNDERSSTD
-228 NTPTIGKTFSMVS
+228 TPTVGKTFSMAS
-241 DETYSFLV
+241 NETYSFLV
-249 TGEEKLSASNFRII
+249 NGEENLSASDFRII
-263 NQQKGYTYSFYLMS
+263 NQQKGYTYSFYLMAV
-277 IILILL
+277 ILILL
-283 MIVTFATTK
+283 MFVTFATTK

-297 SKTQRTNLIQDLK
+297 PKAQKSNIIQDIK
-310 DLVKNRA
+310 DLLSNRA
-317 WFTLLVTALFS
+317 WFTLLISALFS
-328 STYNSLKQGIIIIYF
+328 STYNALKQGIIIIYF

-391 GLLISLIIFCG
+391 GAFISLIVFCG
-402 PKAIIAIFILGLLS
+402 PGAVVAIFVLGLLS

-439 WKNKRRAT
+439 WKNNRRAT

-470 FVLSKYG
+470 VVLGKYG
-477 YDGLDPTA
+477 YNGLDPIA

-502 LVAVIGATT
+502 IVAFMGALL
-511 MMFYPLTK
+511 MMFYPLSK
-519 KMMNKISEELEER
+519 KMMNKISADLAER
-532 RRLEKMENGELV
+532 RRLEKSVATN

>member
-1 MSANTG
+1 MNANKE
-7 KVSLKEKIGY
+7 KVSFKEKFGY

-38 YTDVVGLDPA
+38 YTDVVGLSPA
-48 TVGVLLLTARFSDG
+48 TVGALLLISRFSDG

-67 MGIIGDRTES
+67 MGVIGDRTES

-90 IPLGISLSLLFT
+90 IPLGISLALLFT
-102 SPDLG
+102 SPDWG
-107 SDLGKIVYAYI
+107 ESGKIIYAYI

-153 FRMIGSFGGGI
+153 FRMIGSFGGGL
-164 LVQGALLFLVA
+164 LVNGALLFLVA
-175 FFGNVAPQVE
+175 YFGNVGPQVAVNQLE
-185 VSKVDEKTYQVE
+185 EKTYQVDIS
-197 VVATKNV
+197 ATKDV
-204 ENVNIKTEDGIATFA
+204 QNVNVKTANGIATFA
-219 WADGRSIAD
+219 WADERSSTD
-228 NTPTIGKTFSMVS
+228 TPTVGKTFSMKS
-241 DETYSFLV
+241 NETYSFLV
-249 TGEEKLSASNFRII
+249 KGEENLSAENFRII
-263 NQQKGYTYSFYLMS
+263 NQKKGYTYSFYLMS
-277 IILILL
+277 VILVLL
-283 MIVTFATTK
+283 MFVTFATTK

-297 SKTQRTNLIQDLK
+297 PKTQTTNLKQDFK
-310 DLVKNRA
+310 DLIKNRA

-328 STYNSLKQGIIIIYF
+328 STYNALKGGIIIIYF

-360 MLVSIVGAII
+360 MLVSIVGAIL

-391 GLLISLIIFCG
+391 GALISLIIFCG
-402 PKAIIAIFILGLLS
+402 PEAVVAIFVLGLLS

-439 WKNKRRAT
+439 WKNNRRAT

-477 YDGLDPTA
+477 YDGLDPVA

-502 LVAVIGATT
+502 VVAVIGAVT
-511 MMFYPLTK
+511 MLFYPLTK
-519 KMMNKISEELEER
+519 GLMNKISADLEER
-532 RRLEKMENGELV
+532 RRLEQSFATD

>member
-1 MSANTG
+1 MNT
-7 KVSLKEKIGY
+7 KTVQVSLKEKIGY
-17 GLGDAA
+17 ALGDAA

-38 YTDVVGLDPA
+38 YTDVVGLSPV

-62 ISDII
+62 ISDIV
-67 MGIIGDRTES
+67 MGILGDRTNS

-90 IPLGISLSLLFT
+90 IPLGVSLALLFT
-102 SPDLG
+102 SPDMMG
-107 SDLGKIVYAYI
+107 ESGKIIYAYI
-118 TYIAFTLLYTAN
+118 TYIAFTLIYTAN
-130 NIPYGALMAVMSGDH
+130 NIPYGALMAVMTGDH

-153 FRMIGSFGGGI
+153 FRMVGSFGGAI

-175 FFGNVAPQVE
+175 YYGNVDPKVA
-185 VSKVDEKTYQVE
+185 VSKLEEETYKVDIA
-197 VVATKNV
+197 ATQDA
-204 ENVNIKTEDGIATFA
+204 ENVHVKTEDGIATFA
-219 WADGRSIAD
+219 WTDERSLTD
-228 NTPTIGKTFSMVS
+228 TPTVGKTFSMAS
-241 DETYSFLV
+241 NENYSFLV
-249 TGEEKLSASNFRII
+249 KGEANLSAKDFRII

-277 IILILL
+277 TILTLL
-283 MIVTFATTK
+283 MFVTFATTK

-297 SKTQRTNLIQDLK
+297 PKAQKSNIKQDIK
-310 DLVKNRA
+310 DLINNRA
-317 WFTLLVTALFS
+317 WSTLLVSALFS
-328 STYNSLKQGIIIIYF
+328 STYNALKQGIIIIYF

-360 MLVSIVGAII
+360 MLVSIVGAIL
-370 MTPLSIR
+370 MTPLSAR

-391 GLLISLIIFCG
+391 GAFISLIIFCG
-402 PKAIIAIFILGLLS
+402 PGAVVAIFVLGLLS
-416 ELIGAMFST
+416 ELIGAMFSS

-470 FVLSKYG
+470 VVLSKYG
-477 YDGLDPTA
+477 YDGLDPAA
-485 IQGAIPGIKML
+485 IQASIPGIKML

-502 LVAVIGATT
+502 IIAVIGALL
-511 MMFYPLTK
+511 MLLYPLSK
-519 KMMNKISEELEER
+519 KMMNKISAELEER
-532 RRLEKMENGELV
+532 RRLEKSVATN

>member
-1 MSANTG
+1 MNANTG

-38 YTDVVGLDPA
+38 YTDVVGLSPA
-48 TVGVLLLTARFSDG
+48 TVGALLLIARFSDG

-90 IPLGISLSLLFT
+90 IPLGISLALLFT
-102 SPDLG
+102 SPDMG
-107 SDLGKIVYAYI
+107 ESGKIIYAYI

-130 NIPYGALMAVMSGDH
+130 NIPYGALMAVMSGNH

-175 FFGNVAPQVE
+175 YFGNVAPQVE
-185 VSKVDEKTYQVE
+185 VSKLEEKTYQVDIA
-197 VVATKNV
+197 ATKNV
-204 ENVNIKTEDGIATFA
+204 QNVHVKTEDGIATFA
-219 WADGRSIAD
+219 WADDRSLTD
-228 NTPTIGKTFSMVS
+228 NTPTVGKTFGMTAN
-241 DETYSFLV
+241 ETYSFLV
-249 TGEEKLSASNFRII
+249 KGEENLSANSFRII

-277 IILILL
+277 VILVLL
-283 MIVTFATTK
+283 MFVTFATTK
-292 ERIKP
+292 ERIQPPKAQ
-297 SKTQRTNLIQDLK
+297 TTNLKQDLK
-310 DLVKNRA
+310 DLVNNRA

-328 STYNSLKQGIIIIYF
+328 STYNALKQGIIIIYF

-360 MLVSIVGAII
+360 MLVSIVGAVL
-370 MTPLSIR
+370 MTPLSVR

-391 GLLISLIIFCG
+391 GAFISLIIFCG
-402 PKAIIAIFILGLLS
+402 PGAVVAIFVLGLLS

-470 FVLSKYG
+470 VVLSKYG
-477 YDGLDPTA
+477 YDGLNPTA

-502 LVAVIGATT
+502 IVALIGAVT
-511 MMFYPLTK
+511 MMFYPLSKT
-519 KMMNKISEELEER
+519 MMNQISAELEER
-532 RRLEKMENGELV
+532 RRLEKTVGID

>member
-1 MSANTG
+1 MNTNTQ

-38 YTDVVGLDPA
+38 YTDVVGLSPA

-62 ISDII
+62 ISDVI
-67 MGIIGDRTES
+67 MGIIGDRTNS

-102 SPDLG
+102 SPDMG
-107 SDLGKIVYAYI
+107 ESGKIIYAYI

-175 FFGNVAPQVE
+175 YFGNVGPSVE
-185 VSKVDEKTYQVE
+185 VSQLEPQTYQVE
-197 VVATKNV
+197 IMAASDV
-204 ENVNIKTEDGIATFA
+204 ENVNIKTEDGIATFI
-219 WADGRSIAD
+219 WNDDRSQKD
-228 NTPTIGKTFSMVS
+228 TPTVGKTFSMAS

-249 TGEEKLSASNFRII
+249 KGEENLSADNFRII
-263 NQQKGYTYSFYLMS
+263 NQQKGYTYSFYLMAV
-277 IILILL
+277 ILILL
-283 MIVTFATTK
+283 MFVTFATTK

-297 SKTQRTNLIQDLK
+297 PKAQKADILQDLK

-343 THYLHN
+343 THYLNN

-360 MLVSIVGAII
+360 MLVSIVGAIL
-370 MTPLSIR
+370 MTPLSVR

-391 GLLISLIIFCG
+391 GAFISLIIFCG
-402 PKAIIAIFILGLLS
+402 PGAIVAIFVLGLLS
-416 ELIGAMFST
+416 ELVGAMFST

-439 WKNKRRAT
+439 WKNNRRAT

-470 FVLSKYG
+470 VVLSKYG
-477 YDGLDPTA
+477 YDGLDPAA
-485 IQGAIPGIKML
+485 IKGAIPGIKIL
-496 MSWIPA
+496 MSWVPA
-502 LVAVIGATT
+502 VVALIGAVT

-519 KMMNKISEELEER
+519 KMMDKISVELEER
-532 RRLEKMENGELV
+532 RQLEIPLTTD

>member
-1 MSANTG
+1 MNANKE
-7 KVSLKEKIGY
+7 KVSFKEKFGY

-38 YTDVVGLDPA
+38 YTDVVGLSPA
-48 TVGVLLLTARFSDG
+48 TVGALLLISRFSDG

-67 MGIIGDRTES
+67 MGVIGDRTES

-90 IPLGISLSLLFT
+90 IPLGISLALLFT
-102 SPDLG
+102 SPDWG
-107 SDLGKIVYAYI
+107 ESGKIIYAYI

-153 FRMIGSFGGGI
+153 FRMIGSFGGGL
-164 LVQGALLFLVA
+164 LVNGALLFLVA
-175 FFGNVAPQVE
+175 YFGNVGPQVAVTQLE
-185 VSKVDEKTYQVE
+185 EKTYQVDIS
-197 VVATKNV
+197 ATKDV
-204 ENVNIKTEDGIATFA
+204 QNVNVKTANGIATFA
-219 WADGRSIAD
+219 WADERSSTD
-228 NTPTIGKTFSMVS
+228 TPTVGKTFSMKS
-241 DETYSFLV
+241 NETYSFLV
-249 TGEEKLSASNFRII
+249 KGEENLSAENFRII
-263 NQQKGYTYSFYLMS
+263 NQKKGYTYSFYLMS
-277 IILILL
+277 IILVLL
-283 MIVTFATTK
+283 MFVTFATTK

-297 SKTQRTNLIQDLK
+297 PKTQTTNLKQDFK
-310 DLVKNRA
+310 DLIKNRA

-328 STYNSLKQGIIIIYF
+328 STYNALKGGIIIIYF

-360 MLVSIVGAII
+360 MLVSIVGAIL

-391 GLLISLIIFCG
+391 GALISLIIFCG
-402 PKAIIAIFILGLLS
+402 PEAVVAIFVLGLLS

-439 WKNKRRAT
+439 WKNNRRAT

-477 YDGLDPTA
+477 YDGLDPVA

-502 LVAVIGATT
+502 VVAVIGAVT
-511 MMFYPLTK
+511 MLFYPLTK
-519 KMMNKISEELEER
+519 ELMNKISADLEER
-532 RRLEKMENGELV
+532 RRLEQSFATD

>member
-1 MSANTG
+1 MNANKE
-7 KVSLKEKIGY
+7 KVSFKEKFGY

-38 YTDVVGLDPA
+38 YTDVVGLSPA
-48 TVGVLLLTARFSDG
+48 TVGALLLISRFSDG

-67 MGIIGDRTES
+67 MGVIGDRTES

-90 IPLGISLSLLFT
+90 IPLGISLALLFT
-102 SPDLG
+102 SPDWG
-107 SDLGKIVYAYI
+107 ESGKIIYAYI

-153 FRMIGSFGGGI
+153 FRMIGSFGGGL
-164 LVQGALLFLVA
+164 LVNGALLFLVA
-175 FFGNVAPQVE
+175 YFGNVGPQVAVTQLE
-185 VSKVDEKTYQVE
+185 EKTYQVDIS
-197 VVATKNV
+197 ATKDV
-204 ENVNIKTEDGIATFA
+204 QNVNVKTANGIATFA
-219 WADGRSIAD
+219 WADERSSTD
-228 NTPTIGKTFSMVS
+228 TPTVGKTFSMKS
-241 DETYSFLV
+241 NETYSFLV
-249 TGEEKLSASNFRII
+249 KGEENLSAENFRII
-263 NQQKGYTYSFYLMS
+263 NQKKGYTYSFYLMS
-277 IILILL
+277 IILVLL
-283 MIVTFATTK
+283 MFVTFATTK

-297 SKTQRTNLIQDLK
+297 PKTQTTNLKQDFK
-310 DLVKNRA
+310 DLIKNRA

-328 STYNSLKQGIIIIYF
+328 STYNALKGGIIIIYF

-360 MLVSIVGAII
+360 MLVSIVGAIL
-370 MTPLSIR
+370 MTPLSIK

-391 GLLISLIIFCG
+391 GALISLIIFCG
-402 PKAIIAIFILGLLS
+402 PEAVVAIFVLGLLS

-439 WKNKRRAT
+439 WKNNRRAT

-477 YDGLDPTA
+477 YDGLDPVA

-502 LVAVIGATT
+502 VVAVIGAVT
-511 MMFYPLTK
+511 MMFYPLSK
-519 KMMNKISEELEER
+519 KMMDKISVELEER
-532 RRLEKMENGELV
+532 RRLEKSVATD

>member
-1 MSANTG
+1 MNAKTG
-7 KVSLKEKIGY
+7 KVSIKEKIGY

-38 YTDVVGLDPA
+38 YTDVVGLNPV
-48 TVGVLLLTARFSDG
+48 TVGILLLTARFSDG
-62 ISDII
+62 ISDIV
-67 MGIIGDRTES
+67 MGIIGDRTNS

-90 IPLGISLSLLFT
+90 IPLGISLALLFT
-102 SPDLG
+102 SPEMG
-107 SDLGKIVYAYI
+107 ESGKIIYAYI
-118 TYIAFTLLYTAN
+118 TYIAFTLIYTAN

-175 FFGNVAPQVE
+175 YFGNVGPKVE
-185 VSKVDEKTYQVE
+185 VSKLGEQTYKVDIL
-197 VVATKNV
+197 ATRDV
-204 ENVNIKTEDGIATFA
+204 ENVNVKTEDGIATFT
-219 WADGRSIAD
+219 WNDERSSTD
-228 NTPTIGKTFSMVS
+228 TPTVGKTFSMVS
-241 DETYSFLV
+241 NETYSFLV
-249 TGEEKLSASNFRII
+249 KGEENLSASDFRII
-263 NQQKGYTYSFYLMS
+263 NQQKGYTYSFYLMAV
-277 IILILL
+277 ILILL
-283 MIVTFATTK
+283 MFVTFATTK

-297 SKTQRTNLIQDLK
+297 PKAQKSNIIQDIK
-310 DLVKNRA
+310 DLLSNRA
-317 WFTLLVTALFS
+317 WFTLLISALFS
-328 STYNSLKQGIIIIYF
+328 STYNALKQGIIIIYF

-391 GLLISLIIFCG
+391 GAFISLIVFCG
-402 PKAIIAIFILGLLS
+402 PGAVVAIFVLGLLS

-439 WKNKRRAT
+439 WKNNRRAT

-470 FVLSKYG
+470 VVLGKYG
-477 YDGLDPTA
+477 YNGLDPIA

-502 LVAVIGATT
+502 IVAFMGALL
-511 MMFYPLTK
+511 MMFYPLSK
-519 KMMNKISEELEER
+519 KMMNKISADLAER
-532 RRLEKMENGELV
+532 RRLEKSVATN

>member
-1 MSANTG
+1 MNANKE
-7 KVSLKEKIGY
+7 KVSFKEKFGY

-38 YTDVVGLDPA
+38 YTDVVGLSPA
-48 TVGVLLLTARFSDG
+48 TVGALLLISRFSDG

-67 MGIIGDRTES
+67 MGVIGDRTES

-90 IPLGISLSLLFT
+90 IPLGISLALLFT
-102 SPDLG
+102 SPDWG
-107 SDLGKIVYAYI
+107 ESGKIIYAYI

-153 FRMIGSFGGGI
+153 FRMIGSFGGGL
-164 LVQGALLFLVA
+164 LVNGALLFLVA
-175 FFGNVAPQVE
+175 YFGNVGPQVAVNQLE
-185 VSKVDEKTYQVE
+185 EKTYQVDIS
-197 VVATKNV
+197 ATKDV
-204 ENVNIKTEDGIATFA
+204 QNVNVKTANGIATFA
-219 WADGRSIAD
+219 WADERSSTD
-228 NTPTIGKTFSMVS
+228 TPTVGKTFSMKS
-241 DETYSFLV
+241 NETYSFLV
-249 TGEEKLSASNFRII
+249 KGEENLSAENFRII
-263 NQQKGYTYSFYLMS
+263 NQKKGYTYSFYLMS
-277 IILILL
+277 VILVLL
-283 MIVTFATTK
+283 MFVTFATTK

-297 SKTQRTNLIQDLK
+297 PKTQTTNLKQDFK
-310 DLVKNRA
+310 DLIKNRA

-328 STYNSLKQGIIIIYF
+328 STYNALKGGIIIIYF

-360 MLVSIVGAII
+360 MLVSIVGAIL

-391 GLLISLIIFCG
+391 GALISLIIFCG
-402 PKAIIAIFILGLLS
+402 PEAVVAIFVLGLLS

-439 WKNKRRAT
+439 WKNNRRAT

-477 YDGLDPTA
+477 YDGLDPVA

-502 LVAVIGATT
+502 VVAVIGAVT
-511 MMFYPLTK
+511 MLFYPLTK
-519 KMMNKISEELEER
+519 GLMNKISADLEER
-532 RRLEKMENGELV
+532 RRLEQSIATD

>member
-1 MSANTG
+1 MNAKTG
-7 KVSLKEKIGY
+7 KVSIKEKIGY

-38 YTDVVGLDPA
+38 YTDVVGLNPV
-48 TVGVLLLTARFSDG
+48 TVGILLLTARFSDG
-62 ISDII
+62 ISDIV
-67 MGIIGDRTES
+67 MGIIGDRTNS

-90 IPLGISLSLLFT
+90 IPLGISLALLFT
-102 SPDLG
+102 SPEMG
-107 SDLGKIVYAYI
+107 ESGKIIYAYI
-118 TYIAFTLLYTAN
+118 TYIAFTLIYTAN

-175 FFGNVAPQVE
+175 YFGNVGPKVE
-185 VSKVDEKTYQVE
+185 VSKLGEQTYKVDIL
-197 VVATKNV
+197 ATRDV
-204 ENVNIKTEDGIATFA
+204 ENVNVKTEDGIATFT
-219 WADGRSIAD
+219 WNDERSSTD
-228 NTPTIGKTFSMVS
+228 TPTVGKTFSMAS
-241 DETYSFLV
+241 NETYSFLV
-249 TGEEKLSASNFRII
+249 EGEENLSADKFRII
-263 NQQKGYTYSFYLMS
+263 NQQKGYTYSFYLMAV
-277 IILILL
+277 ILILL
-283 MIVTFATTK
+283 MFVTFATTK

-297 SKTQRTNLIQDLK
+297 PKAQKSNIIQDIK
-310 DLVKNRA
+310 DLLSNRA
-317 WFTLLVTALFS
+317 WFTLLISALFS
-328 STYNSLKQGIIIIYF
+328 STYNALKQGIIIIYF

-391 GLLISLIIFCG
+391 GAFISLIVFCG
-402 PKAIIAIFILGLLS
+402 PGAVVAIFVLGLLS

-439 WKNKRRAT
+439 WKNNRRAT

-470 FVLSKYG
+470 VVLGKYG
-477 YDGLDPTA
+477 YNGLDPIA

-502 LVAVIGATT
+502 IVAFMGALL
-511 MMFYPLTK
+511 MMFYPLSK
-519 KMMNKISEELEER
+519 KMMNKISADLAER
-532 RRLEKMENGELV
+532 RRLEKSVATN